1 MNKPLNRLRHHVT
14 GAIERG
20 EAVAIVERTV
30 GNSDPVAEMMAEHRK
45 VLAERD
51 ELVAALAQIARLAS
65 EGEVSANMQYA
76 LGDIARATLPGP
88 HSQR

>member
-45 VLAERD
+45 VLAEHD
-51 ELVAALAQIARLAS
+51 ELVAALQAIAEAAQYGIKNADVRA
-65 EGEVSANMQYA
+65 ECGE
-76 LGDIARATLPGP
+76 IARAALAKV
-88 HSQR
+88 SK